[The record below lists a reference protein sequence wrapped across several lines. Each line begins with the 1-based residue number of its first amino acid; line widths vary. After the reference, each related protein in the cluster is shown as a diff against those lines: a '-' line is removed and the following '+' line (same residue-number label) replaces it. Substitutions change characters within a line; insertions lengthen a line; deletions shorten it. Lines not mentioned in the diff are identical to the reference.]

1 VTREQRTAA
10 VEVKR
15 RVPDGAALY
24 DVLIWP
30 KGVAMGG
37 ADCTMGIHTPEEEAA
52 AEEEAPAPEEE
63 AEEAT
68 ATTTPEA
75 AEAEGEAEEEEEE
88 EAEEAPAPEE
98 EKAEKAA
105 ADLYGLRRHSGFRH
119 YSGLRHYSALRRKPE
134 PCNPPL
140 SKGCSHA
147 DLSIARSGLRLIA
160 KSPRWGQPTPR
171 WRIRER
177 WFSTR
182 CFLLSHRLEIGND
195 PGMPAQDYGFRR
207 TASRAIRL
215 PGERDAGA
223 GVKQRKAVD

>member
-1 VTREQRTAA
+1 
-10 VEVKR
+10 
-15 RVPDGAALY
+15 
-24 DVLIWP
+24 
-30 KGVAMGG
+30 
-37 ADCTMGIHTPEEEAA
+37 MGIHTPEEAAAVEAAAPAPEEEAEAPEEEAEAAAEEEAVPAPEEAEA

-63 AEEAT
+63 AEAPEEEA
-68 ATTTPEA
+68 
-75 AEAEGEAEEEEEE
+75 EAEEEEE
-88 EAEEAPAPEE
+88 APALEE
-98 EKAEKAA
+98 EKEEKAA